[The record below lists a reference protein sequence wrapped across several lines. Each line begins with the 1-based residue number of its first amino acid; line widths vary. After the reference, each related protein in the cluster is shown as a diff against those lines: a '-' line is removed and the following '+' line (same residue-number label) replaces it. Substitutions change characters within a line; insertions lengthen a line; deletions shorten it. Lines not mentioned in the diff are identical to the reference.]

1 MSKNLIPVF
10 AMATL
15 LSACAGGGQKTV
27 EKASPKFSGAK
38 GEVKLMTLDPGHF
51 HAALVQKSMYEQID
65 PTVYVYAPEG
75 EDVAQHLGR
84 IEAFN
89 KRAENPTA
97 WVEKVYTGTD
107 YLEKMLAE
115 KPGNVM
121 MVAGRNNAKKTEY
134 IQKAVE
140 AGINVFADK
149 PMVITPEAFPF
160 LEQAFKTAAEKGVL
174 LVRHYD

>member
-1 MSKNLIPVF
+1 MNKRLIPVV

-15 LSACAGGGQKTV
+15 LTACAGGGQKST
-27 EKASPKFSGAK
+27 EKSAPKFTGAA

-51 HAALVQKSMYEQID
+51 HAALIQKSMYPQID
-65 PTVYVYAPEG
+65 PTVYVFAPEG

-84 IEAFN
+84 IEGFN
-89 KRAENPTA
+89 KRAESPTA
-97 WVEKVYTGTD
+97 WVEKVYTGVD

-121 MVAGRNNAKKTEY
+121 MVAGNNAKKTEY

-149 PMVITPEAFPF
+149 PS
-160 LEQAFKTAAEKGVL
+160 G
-174 LVRHYD
+174 